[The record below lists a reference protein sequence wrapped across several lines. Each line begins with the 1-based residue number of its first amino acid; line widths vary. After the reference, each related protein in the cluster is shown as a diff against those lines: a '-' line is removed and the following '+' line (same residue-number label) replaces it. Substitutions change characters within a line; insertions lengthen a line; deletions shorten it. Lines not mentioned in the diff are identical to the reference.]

1 MEKFGKDIFGKGFNL
16 KAEVTNGHCPLCE
29 AKTVFVSIY
38 QNFYRCM
45 SCGGDTE
52 QKVNGVISYMPI
64 TDGKVPVLEL
74 VKDNGPQEA
83 QGLWV
88 RSRKKTTS

>member
-1 MEKFGKDIFGKGFNL
+1 MEKFGKSIFGKGFNL
-16 KAEVTNGHCPLCE
+16 KAEVTNGYCPLCE
-29 AKTVFVSIY
+29 AKSVFVSLY

-64 TDGKVPVLEL
+64 SSAGFGSPLKMEIECDEPK
-74 VKDNGPQEA
+74 A
-83 QGLWV
+83 
-88 RSRKKTTS
+88 